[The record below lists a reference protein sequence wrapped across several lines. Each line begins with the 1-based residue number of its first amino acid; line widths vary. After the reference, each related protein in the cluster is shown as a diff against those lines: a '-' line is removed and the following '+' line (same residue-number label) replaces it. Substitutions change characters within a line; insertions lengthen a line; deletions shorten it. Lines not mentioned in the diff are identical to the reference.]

1 MASMEVSLSE
11 AAARLGKSARQVR
24 YLVQQGQL
32 EARKVGGRW
41 RVTLDASA
49 SSPQQVSATARKQ
62 ARLRAVVE
70 DTLGLEPPR
79 RRYSVRDLKAF
90 SLGAPLHQRLC
101 QHLDAQHPAVT
112 HLRDMLDELAIGCH
126 RYHPAEKAQ
135 SYRTARDAASRAV
148 AALALEDAEHADAIL
163 QEIEQELMPALAGLL
178 RRVER
183 RR

>member
-1 MASMEVSLSE
+1 MGWS
-11 AAARLGKSARQVR
+11 
-24 YLVQQGQL
+24 
-32 EARKVGGRW
+32 
-41 RVTLDASA
+41 
-49 SSPQQVSATARKQ
+49 
-62 ARLRAVVE
+62 
-70 DTLGLEPPR
+70 PPR